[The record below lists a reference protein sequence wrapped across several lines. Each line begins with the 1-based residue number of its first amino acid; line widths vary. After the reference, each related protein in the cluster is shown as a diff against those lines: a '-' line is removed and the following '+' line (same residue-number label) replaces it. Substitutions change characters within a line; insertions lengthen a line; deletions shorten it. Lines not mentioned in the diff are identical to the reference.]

1 MLSLYE
7 YCHSV
12 SSTASFSALV
22 CVGGSLP
29 YPKILHLDVIV
40 NYFAESFVTL
50 ATGGRVAAG
59 AMGEVWVGSPM
70 TAALPFP
77 TLTLRE
83 RGAWPRGP
91 PTQLS
96 FWPGLRATTPPLKS
110 VPENIFFSVL
120 SSLASP

>member
-12 SSTASFSALV
+12 SSSASFSASV
-22 CVGGSLP
+22 CVGGSLR
-29 YPKILHLDVIV
+29 YPQILHLDVIV
-40 NYFAESFVTL
+40 NYDAESFVML

-70 TAALPFP
+70 TVALPFP

-83 RGAWPRGP
+83 RGAWPRARP
-91 PTQLS
+91 P
-96 FWPGLRATTPPLKS
+96 
-110 VPENIFFSVL
+110 N
-120 SSLASP
+120 